1 MRKKLYTVSFFMLLC
16 AGYYGNAQDKKN
28 VLINGDFEN
37 LSLVEFFQKLEAQAP
52 VFFYYDESQ
61 LDSARITIT
70 AQDEPLQTVLERAFR
85 NTSMLFSI
93 DGDNKVYIT
102 KGIRI
107 VTTLPAG
114 FFPVAGETKPAYS
127 IKDSIVDYGL
137 ESRKKRVVTSE
148 SKLYEIG
155 TKTNVL
161 RGNAIISGT
170 IRNATTGEPL
180 INTSVFINNNY
191 STITDAYGNY
201 SLTVP
206 AGKHTLNILGIG
218 MKDTKLQL
226 AVYSDGKLDIDI
238 LEQITTLKEV
248 IVSSRKLININRV
261 QMGVERLSIENIR
274 RVPSVFGEA
283 DVLRIIT
290 SLPGVKTVGEASTG
304 FNVRGGSADQNLILF
319 NDATIYNPSH
329 FFGMFSAFNPDVIKD
344 LELYKSSIPA
354 RFGGRLASVL
364 DINSREGNKK
374 KITGSAGIGLITSRV
389 HLEGPIAKDKTS
401 FIFGGRSTYANWLM
415 SLLPSEYENSR
426 ASFQDVNLGIS
437 HRIDSTN
444 NLYFSGYFSND
455 RFALNSDTIYDYSN
469 RNFTVKWTRNFS
481 NRLSAALVTG
491 FDQYKYKVYRESEK
505 ETAFTLQF
513 GISQF
518 HAKTDFVYYMNQQ
531 HSFDFGASSILY
543 KLEPGSYK
551 PFDNNSTVTPD
562 IVEKEQ
568 ALESGI
574 YLAHRYNPNN
584 KLSISSGIRF
594 SLFNYLG
601 PQSVNYYAPGL
612 PVTSTNVVDKKE
624 YEKGKSIENYNGP
637 EYRFSVRYAF
647 TTSFSIKAAYNSQRQ
662 YIHMLSNTTAIA
674 PTDIWK
680 LSDPNIKPQQGDQ
693 VSFGLYKN
701 FKSNTIETS
710 VEVYYKRIKDYLD
723 YKPGAKLLLNHT
735 IETDVINT
743 KGKAYG
749 LELLIKKPGGKVNG
763 WISYTYSRILLKTNS
778 EDPDMQVNRGE
789 YYPANYDKPHDVTLA
804 GNFRVNHRFSISL
817 NSTYSTGRPI
827 TLPIGRYYYSGSQR
841 VLYSDRNAHRIP
853 DYIRTDFSLNIDGNH
868 KVNQKTHNSWTIGV
882 YNMLGRKNPY
892 SVYFISQN
900 GSVNGYKLSIFG
912 SALPF
917 VNFNIRF

>member
-1 MRKKLYTVSFFMLLC
+1 MKLFLPVISLFILSATVNS
-16 AGYYGNAQDKKN
+16 NAQDNKN
-28 VLINGDFEN
+28 IQISGNFEN
-37 LSLVEFFQKLEAQAP
+37 LSLVDFFQKIESETP
-52 VFFYYDESQ
+52 YFFYYNVAQ
-61 LDSARITIT
+61 LDSVRINVT
-70 AQDEPLQTVLERAFR
+70 AQNEPLQTVLEKAFS
-85 NTSMLFSI
+85 NTSLLFSI
-93 DGDNKVYIT
+93 ATDNKVYIT
-102 KGIRI
+102 KGLKIL
-107 VTTLPAG
+107 TTLPVG
-114 FFPVAGETKPAYS
+114 FFQTSAAAPANAV
-127 IKDSIVDYGL
+127 KDSIIDYGL
-137 ESRKKRVVTSE
+137 EARKKVKVTSE

-155 TKTNVL
+155 TPTNIL
-161 RGNAIISGT
+161 KGNAIITG
-170 IRNATTGEPL
+170 IVRNATTGEPL

-191 STITDAYGNY
+191 STVTDAYGNY

-238 LEQITTLKEV
+238 REQITTLKEV
-248 IVSSRKLININRV
+248 IVNSKKLININRV
-261 QMGVERLSIENIR
+261 QMGVERLSIDNIR

-304 FNVRGGSADQNLILF
+304 FNVRGGSADQNLILY

-389 HLEGPIAKDKTS
+389 HLEGPLVKDKTS
-401 FIFGGRSTYANWLM
+401 FIFGGRSTYANWLLG
-415 SLLPSEYENSR
+415 LLPDEYENSK
-426 ASFQDVNLGIS
+426 ASFQDFNLGIS
-437 HRIDSTN
+437 HRIDSFN
-444 NLYFSGYFSND
+444 NIYLSGYFSND
-455 RFALNSDTIYDYSN
+455 RFALNSDTIYGYSN
-469 RNFTVKWTRNFS
+469 RNFTIKWTRNFS
-481 NRLSAALVTG
+481 NRLSASFIAG
-491 FDQYKYKVYRESEK
+491 FDQYKYKVYRESDK
-505 ETAFTLQF
+505 ETAFKLGF
-513 GISQF
+513 GISQI
-518 HAKTDFVYYMNQQ
+518 HAKADFVYYRNPI
-531 HSFDFGASSILY
+531 HSFDFGASSIRYNLQ
-543 KLEPGSYK
+543 PGSYEALDK
-551 PFDNNSTVTPD
+551 SSIITPD
-562 IVEKEQ
+562 IVEQEQ

-574 YLAHRYNPNN
+574 YLTHRFSPNN
-584 KLSISSGIRF
+584 KLSFSSGLRF

-601 PQSVNYYAPGL
+601 PQQLNQYAPGL
-612 PVTSTNVVDKKE
+612 PRTEANVTGTTE
-624 YEKGKSIENYNGP
+624 YEKNKFIQTYSGP
-637 EYRFSVRYAF
+637 EIRFSVRYAF
-647 TTSFSIKAAYNSQRQ
+647 TQSFSIKTAYNSQRQ
-662 YIHMLSNTTAIA
+662 YIHMLTNTTAIA

-693 VSFGLYKN
+693 VSLGLYKN

-735 IETDVINT
+735 IETDVVNT

-749 LELLIKKPGGKVNG
+749 VEVLIKKPGGKLNG
-763 WISYTYSRILLKTNS
+763 WISYTYSRIFLKTN
-778 EDPDMQVNRGE
+778 EPDPALQVNRGE
-789 YYPANYDKPHDVTLA
+789 FYPANYDKPHDVTLA
-804 GNFRVNHRFSISL
+804 GNFRVNHRFSLSV

-827 TLPIGRYYYSGSQR
+827 TLPIGRYYYAGSQR

-853 DYIRTDFSLNIDGNH
+853 DYLRTDFAMNIDGNH
-868 KVNQKTHNSWTIGV
+868 KVNQKTHNSWSIGI
-882 YNMLGRKNPY
+882 YNLLGRKNPY

-900 GSVNGYKLSIFG
+900 GLVNGYKLSIFG

-917 VNFNIRF
+917 INFNIRF